1 MELMTANKRLN
12 DLETSCKFLAEK
24 YDALMTSIHD
34 LKKHNKLS
42 EFIATT
48 LDIPQERTYTG
59 QCSEPIM
66 GFYRFTPTAF
76 RIWENIPYIKTL
88 PFPSFI
94 KQYTRY
100 LLDSQI

>member
-1 MELMTANKRLN
+1 MELITANKRLN

-66 GFYRFTPTAF
+66 GFQDLHSISSLSARVS
-76 RIWENIPYIKTL
+76 PYT
-88 PFPSFI
+88 SFV
-94 KQYTRY
+94 
-100 LLDSQI
+100 L